1 MTTMVTVPI
10 TTKMARASKANIEK
24 ESSTAEVLSG
34 MQMVEDLMASS
45 KTTKSMGTAVLA
57 SSMALI
63 TLVITNMV
71 NKTDLAPIS
80 PQKDPTTK
88 ETGYVAKYTGKEST
102 SM

>member
-10 TTKMARASKANIEK
+10 TTKMAHASKVNIEK

-34 MQMVEDLMASS
+34 MQMVEDSMASS
-45 KTTKSMGTAVLA
+45 KTTKSMGTAALA
-57 SSMALI
+57 FSVALI

-71 NKTDLAPIS
+71 NKTDLAPFS
-80 PQKDPTTK
+80 PQKDPPTK
-88 ETGYVAKYTGKEST
+88 DTGLVAIFTGKEST